1 MPDVA
6 GVLSYT
12 DIMTSPRL
20 ADYARRL
27 EELGYQELWVPDLM
41 GRETF
46 VTAGF
51 LLANTT
57 RLRVASGIASV
68 YGRDAL
74 STAQAARTLS
84 ELHGNRFSL
93 GLGVTHRDLAEMRG
107 HEWVPALAK
116 MRSYLEDVAAAEV
129 RSPQPSQ
136 PTPIYI
142 AANGFKMLELAA
154 RATDG
159 ANTFIMPSEHT
170 RRAREILGPDKALNV
185 VLPSFFCDDAA
196 QGRAAARNGLSIYM
210 QHPVYQ
216 QQWAQFGL
224 GADDQSNGGSDRFVD
239 ALVAWG
245 DEAAIRKRAREHLDA
260 GATRI
265 LVFDFNPRPDSELL
279 PAVAP
284 TRGPASHASI
294 PGGR

>member
-1 MPDVA
+1 MMPDFEGA
-6 GVLSYT
+6 LSYT
-12 DIMTSPRL
+12 DIMASARL
-20 ADYARRL
+20 ADYAVRL
-27 EELGYQELWVPDLM
+27 EELGYRELWVPDLM

-51 LLANTT
+51 ILAQTK

-84 ELHGNRFSL
+84 ELHGDRFSL

-107 HEWVPALAK
+107 HEWLPAFEK
-116 MRSYLEDVAAAEV
+116 MRRYLQDVAASEV
-129 RSPQPSQ
+129 RSPQPSK

-142 AANGFKMLELAA
+142 AANGPRMLALAA

-170 RRAREILGPDKALNV
+170 RRAREILGPDKTLNV
-185 VLPSFFCDDAA
+185 VLPCFLCDSAE
-196 QGRAAARNGLSIYM
+196 QGRGAARNGLSIYM
-210 QHPVYQ
+210 QHEVYR
-216 QQWAQFGL
+216 QQWSHFGL
-224 GADDQSNGGSDRFVD
+224 GAGEQAGGGSDRFVD

-245 DEAAIRKRAREHLDA
+245 DAAAIRKRAREHLDA

-265 LVFDFNPRPDSELL
+265 LIFDFNPRPDSALL

-284 TRGPASHASI
+284 GVASVA
-294 PGGR
+294 GRAG

>member
-1 MPDVA
+1 MPDVE

-12 DIMTSPRL
+12 DIMVSPRL

-27 EELGYQELWVPDLM
+27 EELGYRELWVPDLM

-51 LLANTT
+51 ILGNTT

-84 ELHGNRFSL
+84 ELYGDRFSL
-93 GLGVTHRDLAEMRG
+93 GLGATHRDLAEMRG
-107 HEWVPALAK
+107 HEWIPAVRK
-116 MRSYLEDVAAAEV
+116 MRGYLEEIASSEV
-129 RSPQPSQ
+129 RSPQPSM

-142 AANGFKMLELAA
+142 AANGPGMLGLAA

-170 RRAREILGPDKALNV
+170 RRAREILGPDKTLNV
-185 VLPSFFCDDAA
+185 VLPCYLCDDAE
-196 QGRAAARNGLSIYM
+196 QGRRAARNGLTIYM
-210 QHPVYQ
+210 QHEVYQ
-216 QQWAQFGL
+216 KQWSQFGF
-224 GADDQSNGGSDRFVD
+224 GADERAGGGSDRFVD
-239 ALVAWG
+239 ALIAWG
-245 DEAAIRKRAREHLDA
+245 DEAAIRRRAREHLDA
-260 GATRI
+260 GATRV
-265 LVFDFNPRPDSELL
+265 LAFDFNPRPESPLL
-279 PAVAP
+279 QAVAP
-284 TRGPASHASI
+284 GLDPPADGA
-294 PGGR
+294 R

>member
-1 MPDVA
+1 MPDFE
-6 GVLSYT
+6 GLLSYT
-12 DIMTSPRL
+12 DIMQSARL
-20 ADYARRL
+20 AEYARHM
-27 EELGYQELWVPDLM
+27 EELGYRELWVPDLM

-57 RLRVASGIASV
+57 KLRVASGIASV

-84 ELHGNRFSL
+84 ELYGDRFSL
-93 GLGVTHRDLAEMRG
+93 GLGVTHPGLAEMRG
-107 HEWVPALAK
+107 HSWVPALAK
-116 MRSYLEDVAAAEV
+116 MRSYLEAIAAAEV
-129 RSPQPSQ
+129 HSPGPAR

-159 ANTFIMPSEHT
+159 ANTFIMPTEHT
-170 RRAREILGPDKALNV
+170 RRAREILGPDKTLNV
-185 VLPSFFCDDAA
+185 VLPCFLSDGVEA
-196 QGRAAARNGLSIYM
+196 GRGAARNGLSIYM
-210 QHPVYQ
+210 QHEAYQ
-216 QQWAQFGL
+216 RQWSEFDL
-224 GADDQSNGGSDRFVD
+224 GASEQKDGGSDRFVD

-245 DEAAIRKRAREHLDA
+245 DADAIRGRAREHLAA
-260 GATRI
+260 GATRVLI
-265 LVFDFNPRPDSELL
+265 FDFNPRPESALP

-284 TRGPASHASI
+284 GSS
-294 PGGR
+294 

>member
-1 MPDVA
+1 MPDVE

-12 DIMTSPRL
+12 DIMTSSGL

-27 EELGYQELWVPDLM
+27 EDLGYRELWVPDLM

-84 ELHGNRFSL
+84 ELHDGRFSL

-107 HEWVPALAK
+107 HAWVPALAK
-116 MRSYLEDVAAAEV
+116 MRGYLADVAAAEV
-129 RSPQPSQ
+129 RSPQPSK
-136 PTPIYI
+136 PTPIFI
-142 AANGFKMLELAA
+142 AANGPRMLELAA

-159 ANTFIMPSEHT
+159 ANTFIMPPEHT
-170 RRAREILGPDKALNV
+170 RRAREILGPGKTLNV
-185 VLPSFFCDDAA
+185 VPPSFLCDDAE

-210 QHPVYQ
+210 QHVVYQ
-216 QQWAQFGL
+216 QQWADFGL
-224 GADDQSNGGSDRFVD
+224 GAEEQADGGSDRFVD
-239 ALVAWG
+239 ALIAWG

-265 LVFDFNPRPDSELL
+265 LVFDFNPRPDSKLL

-284 TRGPASHASI
+284 GRGSL
-294 PGGR
+294 

>member
-1 MPDVA
+1 MSDFE

-12 DIMTSPRL
+12 DIMASSSL

-27 EELGYQELWVPDLM
+27 EELGYTELWVPDLM

-46 VTAGF
+46 ITAGF
-51 LLANTT
+51 ILAHTT
-57 RLRVASGIASV
+57 RIRVASGIASV
-68 YGRDAL
+68 YGRDAF

-84 ELHGNRFSL
+84 ELYGERFSL

-107 HEWVPALAK
+107 HEWVPAFKK
-116 MRSYLEDVAAAEV
+116 MRSYLDDVAAAEV
-129 RSPQPSQ
+129 RSPGPSK

-142 AANGFKMLELAA
+142 AANGDKMLELAA
-154 RATDG
+154 RVTDG
-159 ANTFIMPSEHT
+159 ANTFIMPTQHT
-170 RRAREILGPDKALNV
+170 QRAREILGPDKTLNV
-185 VLPSFFCDDAA
+185 VLPCFYSADEAE
-196 QGRAAARNGLSIYM
+196 GRAAARNGLSLYM
-210 QHPVYQ
+210 QHEVYQ
-216 QQWAQFGL
+216 KEWADFGL
-224 GADDQSNGGSDRFVD
+224 GPDEQVGGGSDRFVD

-265 LVFDFNPRPDSELL
+265 LIFDFNPRPESKLL

-284 TRGPASHASI
+284 AAG
-294 PGGR
+294 